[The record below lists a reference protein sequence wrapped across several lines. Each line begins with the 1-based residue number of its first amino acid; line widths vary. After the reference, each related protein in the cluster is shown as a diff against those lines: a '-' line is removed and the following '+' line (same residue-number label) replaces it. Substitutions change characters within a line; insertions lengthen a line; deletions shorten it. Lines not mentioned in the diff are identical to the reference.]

1 MPRHGI
7 SSLEMK
13 KLNRNLSIFLLLI
26 SSVCFAQKKVKP
38 KDNARTTIVMLK
50 NGALFVRLKTS
61 ELQISGLKKRGKEKE
76 AEEIRKE
83 QENNNRS
90 IIAAFKANFN
100 FCPVYFFYSNYSTKV
115 KEGNYKGCLMNTD
128 TQIDTSFN
136 SNNYLI
142 GEFDESATTQLD
154 AFFIKDKNYV
164 QLSRPF
170 PFLIKQ
176 NEMLVTTRS
185 YNKIVS
191 ILNGKL
197 FSFYSK

>member
-1 MPRHGI
+1 
-7 SSLEMK
+7 
-13 KLNRNLSIFLLLI
+13 
-26 SSVCFAQKKVKP
+26 
-38 KDNARTTIVMLK
+38 
-50 NGALFVRLKTS
+50 
-61 ELQISGLKKRGKEKE
+61 
-76 AEEIRKE
+76 
-83 QENNNRS
+83 
-90 IIAAFKANFN
+90 
-100 FCPVYFFYSNYSTKV
+100 
-115 KEGNYKGCLMNTD
+115 MNTD
-128 TQIDTSFN
+128 MQIDTSFN

-142 GEFDESATTQLD
+142 GEFDESETTQLD